1 MSNPENTPQNQ
12 TPDASGKV
20 SPPSTP
26 QFDLGSVPKP
36 SQTDPRYAPA
46 QPTVVPRPQ
55 EVSPAQSLNP
65 AEEQGGDH
73 GFGTIPLDI
82 LNNSSRRAA
91 TPTYEAPPPVNLPP
105 GARLSLTGEIIEVD
119 TPTSPSAGHM
129 GQSASVQPPMGRP
142 QPLPTGAPQP
152 PLRPT
157 QNVIRPQPQAVESKG
172 AGGVIGIVA
181 GLVLL
186 VALGVGGW
194 YWYGHRTNPKDQAKL
209 VYTAALKQDW
219 KTAYPLC
226 AFSPE
231 GKKTFPNAEA
241 FETVSKEGYDKLA
254 ENPVFAQVIQQLKS
268 AADTA
273 TVGDPVM
280 NGDQSDVPTSLKMNV
295 LGQSLTL
302 KGTAHMVNDGGI
314 WKLNVTGTTAQEL
327 AKVSEDLVGRP

>member
-20 SPPSTP
+20 SPPTTP
-26 QFDLGSVPKP
+26 QFDLGGVPKP
-36 SQTDPRYAPA
+36 SQTVPQYAPVQSPGVPA
-46 QPTVVPRPQ
+46 QQ
-55 EVSPAQSLNP
+55 EVAPPQSLNP
-65 AEEQGGDH
+65 AEEEGGDH
-73 GFGTIPLDI
+73 GFGTIPLEI

-105 GARLSLTGEIIEVD
+105 GARLSLTGEIIEAD
-119 TPTSPSAGHM
+119 TPSSPSAGHM
-129 GQSASVQPPMGRP
+129 GQSASMQPSMGRL
-142 QPLPTGAPQP
+142 QPLPSGAPQP
-152 PLRPT
+152 PARPT
-157 QNVIRPQPQAVESKG
+157 HNIIRPQPQVAESKG
-172 AGGVIGIVA
+172 SGGVIGIVA
-181 GLVLL
+181 GVALAA
-186 VALGVGGW
+186 ALGVGGW

-226 AFSPE
+226 AFSAE

-241 FETVSKEGYDKLA
+241 FETVSKEGYDKLG
-254 ENPVFAQVIQQLKS
+254 ENPIYAQAIQQLKT

-273 TVGDPVM
+273 TVGDPVT
-280 NGDQSDVPTSLKMNV
+280 NGDQSDVPTSLKLNI
-295 LGQSLTL
+295 LGQSMTL